1 MGQWS
6 GAWVSEGRDNGVE
19 HGLVRRWGN
28 GVEHGLVRR
37 WGNGVEHGLVRRGT
51 MEWSM
56 G

>member
-6 GAWVSEGRDNGVE
+6 GAWVSEEMGQWSEAWVSEERDNGVE
-19 HGLVRRWGN
+19 HGLVRG
-28 GVEHGLVRR
+28 GA
-37 WGNGVEHGLVRRGT
+37 